1 MQLVMSRQRVKQLSV
16 DTVMCSVEESNRDE
30 ILEHSAD
37 YITRRGGYVAVHP
50 LTKNS
55 F

>member
-1 MQLVMSRQRVKQLSV
+1 MKQLCV
-16 DTVMCSVEESNRDE
+16 ETVLCSREESNRDE
-30 ILEHSAD
+30 FLEKTAD
-37 YITRRGGYVAVHP
+37 YVTRRGQYVAVHP

>member
-1 MQLVMSRQRVKQLSV
+1 MKQLCV
-16 DTVMCSVEESNRDE
+16 ETVMCDRDDSNRDE
-30 ILEHSAD
+30 IVEHSGD
-37 YITRRGGYVAVHP
+37 YITKRGQYVAVHP

>member
-1 MQLVMSRQRVKQLSV
+1 ME
-16 DTVMCSVEESNRDE
+16 TVMGDKLESNRDE
-30 ILEHSAD
+30 IVEHSGD
-37 YITRRGGYVAVHP
+37 YITQRGQYVAVHP

>member
-1 MQLVMSRQRVKQLSV
+1 MKALCVE
-16 DTVMCSVEESNRDE
+16 TVLCNEEESNRDE
-30 ILEHSAD
+30 ITEHSAD
-37 YITRRGGYVAVHP
+37 YITRRGRYVAVHP